1 VALYRLLEKGYGDVL
16 GDGTV
21 NGALMQEEMM
31 AIESTEHPNT
41 VLSRQHF
48 DLMADQYDELF
59 ITHMHAYD
67 LTHEMI
73 LSMLPISQQTP
84 MRVLELGVGT
94 GNLTQKF
101 LDRFPHGTAV
111 GYDLSGEML
120 ARARAKLAAARVQL
134 HQGDISQVA
143 FEGPFDAVI
152 SAIAVHHVPPPD
164 KPGLFQRLYDVLR
177 PGGVLVLGDAFQAA
191 TPALSERYRELS
203 KASLECEGIVETPVY
218 AAYRSRNSQ
227 PSGGSSTHLQAYL
240 QWMEQAGFRHVDCVW
255 KYLSRAVVYGE
266 RPAIA

>member
-1 VALYRLLEKGYGDVL
+1 
-16 GDGTV
+16 
-21 NGALMQEEMM
+21 MQEDMM

-67 LTHEMI
+67 ATHEMI
-73 LSMLPISQQTP
+73 LSMLPFSLPFSPQTS

-94 GNLTQKF
+94 GNLTQKL
-101 LDRFPHGTAV
+101 LDRFPRVTAV

-120 ARARAKLAAARVQL
+120 ARARAKLAVAGERVQL
-134 HQGDISQVA
+134 HQGDISKVA

-164 KPGLFQRLYDVLR
+164 KPALFQRLYDVLR

-203 KASLECEGIVETPVY
+203 KASLERDGVVETPVY
-218 AAYRSRNSQ
+218 TDYRSRNSQ
-227 PSGGSSTHLQAYL
+227 PSGGSSTHVQAYL
-240 QWMEQAGFRHVDCVW
+240 QWMEQAGFHNVDCVW
-255 KYLSRAVVYGE
+255 KYLARAVVYGE
-266 RPAIA
+266 RPEEV

>member
-1 VALYRLLEKGYGDVL
+1 
-16 GDGTV
+16 
-21 NGALMQEEMM
+21 MQEEAM

-73 LSMLPISQQTP
+73 LTMLPFAPQAP

-101 LDRFPHGTAV
+101 LDRFPHSTVV
-111 GYDLSGEML
+111 GYDLSEEML
-120 ARARAKLAAARVQL
+120 ARARAKLADAGARIQL
-134 HQGDISQVA
+134 HQGDISQVT
-143 FEGPFDAVI
+143 FDGGPFDAVI

-164 KPGLFQRLYDVLR
+164 KPGLFQRLYNVLR
-177 PGGVLVLGDAFQAA
+177 PGGVVVIGDAFQAA
-191 TPALSERYRELS
+191 TPDLSERYRAIS
-203 KASLECEGIVETPVY
+203 KASLEGEGIVETPVY
-218 AAYRSRNSQ
+218 TAYRSRNSQ

-240 QWMEQAGFRHVDCVW
+240 QWMEQAGFHNVDCVW
-255 KYLSRAVVYGE
+255 KYLARAVVYGE
-266 RPAIA
+266 RPETA

>member
-1 VALYRLLEKGYGDVL
+1 MR
-16 GDGTV
+16 
-21 NGALMQEEMM
+21 EEAMSTESM
-31 AIESTEHPNT
+31 ESTEHPNT

-67 LTHEMI
+67 LTHEII
-73 LSMLPISQQTP
+73 LNMLPFSPQATI
-84 MRVLELGVGT
+84 RVLELGLGT
-94 GNLTQKF
+94 GNLTQKL
-101 LDRFPHGTAV
+101 LDRFPHSTMV

-120 ARARAKLAAARVQL
+120 ARARAKLAGASARVEL
-134 HQGDISQVA
+134 HQGDLSRVA

-164 KPGLFQRLYDVLR
+164 KPGLFQRLYDALR
-177 PGGVLVLGDAFQAA
+177 PGGVLVLGDSFQAA

-203 KASLECEGIVETPVY
+203 KAGLEREGIVETPVY
-218 AAYRSRNSQ
+218 TAYRSRNSQ

-240 QWMEQAGFRHVDCVW
+240 QWMEQAGFDNVDCVW

-266 RPAIA
+266 RG

>member
-1 VALYRLLEKGYGDVL
+1 
-16 GDGTV
+16 
-21 NGALMQEEMM
+21 M
-31 AIESTEHPNT
+31 ATESMESMESTEHPNT

-73 LSMLPISQQTP
+73 LSMLPFAPQSTV
-84 MRVLELGVGT
+84 RVLELGVGT
-94 GNLTQKF
+94 GNLTRKF
-101 LDRFPHGTAV
+101 LDRFPQGMAV

-120 ARARAKLAAARVQL
+120 ARARAKLVGAGARVQL

-164 KPGLFQRLYDVLR
+164 KPGLFQRLYEVLR

-203 KASLECEGIVETPVY
+203 QASLEREGIVETPVY
-218 AAYRSRNSQ
+218 TAYRSRNNQ
-227 PSGGSSTHLQAYL
+227 PSGGSSTHVHVYL
-240 QWMEQAGFRHVDCVW
+240 QWMEQAGFHNVDCVW

-266 RPAIA
+266 RPEGG